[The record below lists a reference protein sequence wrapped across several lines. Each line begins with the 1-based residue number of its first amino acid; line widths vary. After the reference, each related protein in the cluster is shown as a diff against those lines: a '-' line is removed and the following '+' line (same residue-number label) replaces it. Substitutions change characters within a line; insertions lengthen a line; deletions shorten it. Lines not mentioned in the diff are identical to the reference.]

1 MNVRHQCQCRPTGA
15 LTLACLSDQGSVH
28 AAFEI
33 SGDIKATAL
42 GIKEREVKAEKFQS
56 QIG

>member
-1 MNVRHQCQCRPTGA
+1 M
-15 LTLACLSDQGSVH
+15 SDQGSVH

-33 SGDIKATAL
+33 SGGIKATAHN
-42 GIKEREVKAEKFQS
+42 IKEREAKAEKFQS

>member
-1 MNVRHQCQCRPTGA
+1 M
-15 LTLACLSDQGSVH
+15 SDQGSVH

-42 GIKEREVKAEKFQS
+42 DIKEREAKAEEFQS